1 MISLIV
7 LNELER
13 MDLSLKE
20 IRLLRLVQLHPGIE
34 INPLRE
40 CAGYPGSTTGR
51 LLRNLHL
58 HGWVRFE
65 HSDTDG
71 RIRFCH
77 LTEKWRVALAKT
89 LKHLIHPQ
97 APNQRVND
105 ALERSLTP
113 LPLTAQS
120 S

>member
-77 LTEKWRVALAKT
+77 LTEMGVALAKT

-97 APNQRVND
+97 TPNQRVND
-105 ALERSLTP
+105 ALERSLTLP
-113 LPLTAQS
+113 PLTAQS

>member
-13 MDLSLKE
+13 TDLSLKE

-77 LTEKWRVALAKT
+77 LTETGEALGKT

-97 APNQRVND
+97 TPNQRIND
-105 ALERSLTP
+105 ALERSLTLP
-113 LPLTAQS
+113 PLTAQS